1 MEAETILSKMELE
14 HSAEEAKDST
24 LEGLLE
30 AVEAIVAQM
39 QQKDLALEDS
49 FALYQQGVG
58 MLRQCSQKID
68 LVEKKLLLLQE
79 EGMCEELQ

>member
-1 MEAETILSKMELE
+1 MEAETILGKMELE

-30 AVEAIVAQM
+30 AVKAIVARM

>member
-1 MEAETILSKMELE
+1 MEAETIPSKMEPE
-14 HSAEEAKDST
+14 YSAEEAKDST

>member
-30 AVEAIVAQM
+30 AVEAIVARM

>member
-1 MEAETILSKMELE
+1 MEAETILGKMELE

-30 AVEAIVAQM
+30 AVEAIVARM

>member
-1 MEAETILSKMELE
+1 MEAETIPSKMEPE
-14 HSAEEAKDST
+14 YSAEEAKDST

-58 MLRQCSQKID
+58 MLRQCS
-68 LVEKKLLLLQE
+68 
-79 EGMCEELQ
+79 